1 MLGKLGQPI
10 PRTYQLEEELG
21 LICLQSSL
29 GVQGD
34 VGAARVILSAEGRG
48 KGEFLDELR
57 SGKELSQ
64 PKESNSIKPKKAKIE
79 ECSKESVNKEDSQSK
94 ESRVRVY
101 EPPIPFP

>member
-57 SGKELSQ
+57 SGKELLDALSKNNRSKVCGAGPKRGPSQ
-64 PKESNSIKPKKAKIE
+64 A
-79 ECSKESVNKEDSQSK
+79 SQK
-94 ESRVRVY
+94 Q
-101 EPPIPFP
+101 